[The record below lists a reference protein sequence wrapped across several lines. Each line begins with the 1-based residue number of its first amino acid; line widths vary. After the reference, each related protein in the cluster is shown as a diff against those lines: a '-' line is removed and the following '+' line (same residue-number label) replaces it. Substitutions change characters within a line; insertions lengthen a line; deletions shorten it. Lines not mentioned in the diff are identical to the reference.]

1 MNRVGLLVNDGRLPA
16 TYELE
21 TGMVERTS
29 DRRRVLKVIGATSL
43 VAMAPGIAHASEEAA
58 WRIGAAL
65 DVTGG
70 ASFLG
75 VPEHNAITL
84 AVEQANASGGIRGR
98 KIELAFEDSKS
109 TETDSVLAVRK
120 LISQD
125 KVNALIGPS
134 RTGGVMAVLPI
145 ATDAEVPLLAPV
157 SGVAVV
163 EPVAQRKWIFRPGQG
178 GDLSVGKVLDYAR
191 RAGWTKLGV
200 LYSADAYGE
209 DGRDNMR
216 KLAPA
221 AGVTLTREESF
232 PPASTDLKPQLA
244 KLSAAG
250 VDAIFMHGYGA
261 PSAIVYRNARELG
274 LKAPIISGHG
284 QANNAFRNAV
294 GNAVIGQPIVGAPV
308 LVWDE
313 LPDSHPQKKP
323 AAAFVQAYTSR
334 FGIPPDMFA
343 GVAYDSAQM
352 VLQAIRETNGERAQ
366 IRDWLE
372 NNVKNY
378 VGITGVFNFS
388 PTDHAGLTSDALVMM
403 IAIEDGWRLADYEK

>member
-1 MNRVGLLVNDGRLPA
+1 MLDRNQ
-16 TYELE
+16 E
-21 TGMVERTS
+21 
-29 DRRRVLKVIGATSL
+29 RRRVLKVLGATGL
-43 VAMAPGIAHASEEAA
+43 ATLAPAVARAKDAEA

-75 VPEHNAITL
+75 VPEHNAIVL
-84 AVEQANASGGIRGR
+84 AVEQVNAAGGIKGR
-98 KIELAFEDSKS
+98 KVDLAFEDSKS

-125 KVNALIGPS
+125 KVSAIIGPS

-145 ATDAEVPLLAPV
+145 ATEAEVPLLAPV
-157 SGVAVV
+157 SGVNVV

-191 RAGWTKLGV
+191 RAGWKKLGI

-216 KLAPA
+216 KLAPDF
-221 AGVTLTREESF
+221 GVTIARVESF

-261 PSAIVYRNARELG
+261 PSAIVYRNAREMG

-294 GNAVIGQPIVGAPV
+294 GPAVVGQPIVGAPV
-308 LVWDE
+308 LVWNE
-313 LPDSHPQKKP
+313 LPDSHPQKQP
-323 AAAFVQAYTSR
+323 AAKFVEAYTAR
-334 FGIPPDMFA
+334 FGAAPDMFA

-352 VLQAIRETNGERAQ
+352 VLQAIRETDGERAQ

-372 NNVKNY
+372 NKVRNY
-378 VGITGVFNFS
+378 VGVTGVFNFN
-388 PTDHAGLTSDALVMM
+388 PTDHAGLTRDALVMM
-403 IAIEDGWRLADYEK
+403 IATEGGWRLADYEK

>member
-1 MNRVGLLVNDGRLPA
+1 MSQRSR
-16 TYELE
+16 
-21 TGMVERTS
+21 
-29 DRRRVLKVIGATSL
+29 DRRRMLQALGVAGAL
-43 VAMAPGIAHASEEAA
+43 AMAPALSSAQGGEP

-75 VPEHNAITL
+75 EPEHNAIRL
-84 AVEQANASGGIRGR
+84 AVEQANAAGGIRGR
-98 KIELAFEDSKS
+98 KVELAFQDSKS
-109 TETDSVLAVRK
+109 TETDSVLAARR

-125 KVNALIGPS
+125 KVIALIGTS
-134 RTGGVMAVLPI
+134 RTGGAMAVLPI
-145 ATDAEVPLLAPV
+145 ATESEVPMLAPV

-163 EPVAQRKWIFRPGQG
+163 EPVEERKWIFRPGQG
-178 GDLSVGKVLDYAR
+178 GDLSVSKVLDYAK
-191 RAGWTKLGV
+191 RAGWTKLGI
-200 LYSADAYGE
+200 LYAADAYGE
-209 DGRDNMR
+209 DGRNNMR
-216 KLAPA
+216 ELAPGM
-221 AGVTLTREESF
+221 GVELTREESF

-284 QANNAFRNAV
+284 QANSAFRNAV
-294 GNAVIGQPIVGAPV
+294 GDAVVGQPIVGAPV

-313 LPDSHPQKKP
+313 LPDSHPQKKV
-323 AAAFVQAYTSR
+323 AAEFVEAYTKR
-334 FGIPPDMFA
+334 FDTAPDMFA
-343 GVAYDSAQM
+343 GVAYDAAQM
-352 VLQAIRETNGERAQ
+352 VLQAIRDTDGERAQ

-372 NNVKNY
+372 NEVKNY

-388 PTDHAGLTSDALVMM
+388 PTDHAGLISDALVMM
-403 IAIEDGWRLADYEK
+403 IATDDGWRLADYEK

>member
-1 MNRVGLLVNDGRLPA
+1 M
-16 TYELE
+16 
-21 TGMVERTS
+21 MERS
-29 DRRRVLKVIGATSL
+29 RDRRRVLQALGVAGAL
-43 VAMAPGIAHASEEAA
+43 ALAPAMAGAQGGEP

-75 VPEHNAITL
+75 KPEHNAIVL
-84 AVEQANASGGIRGR
+84 AVEQANAAGGIRGR
-98 KIELAFEDSKS
+98 KIELAFQDTKS

-125 KVNALIGPS
+125 KVLALIGTS
-134 RTGGVMAVLPI
+134 RTGGAMAILPI
-145 ATDAEVPLLAPV
+145 ATEAEVPMLAPV

-178 GDLSVGKVLDYAR
+178 GDLSVGKVLDYAK
-191 RAGWTKLGV
+191 RAGWTRLGV

-216 KLAPA
+216 KLAPG
-221 AGVTLTREESF
+221 AGVAITREESF

-250 VDAIFMHGYGA
+250 VDAVFMHGLGA

-274 LKAPIISGHG
+274 LKPPIISGHG
-284 QANNAFRNAV
+284 QANSAFRNAV
-294 GNAVIGQPIVGAPV
+294 GNAVVGQPIVGAPV

-313 LPDSHPQKKP
+313 LPDSHPQKKV
-323 AAAFVQAYTSR
+323 AADFVEAYTKR
-334 FGIPPDMFA
+334 FDAAPDMFA
-343 GVAYDSAQM
+343 GVAYDAAQM
-352 VLQAIRETNGERAQ
+352 VLQAIRETDGERAQ

-372 NNVKNY
+372 NKVKDY

-388 PTDHAGLTSDALVMM
+388 PADHAGLKSDALVMM
-403 IAIEDGWRLADYEK
+403 IATEDGWRLADYEK